1 MLKLKKYFF
10 KRFKSTFLLCA
21 LCSLLFCAHG
31 AHAATNLP
39 NLAPPNIG
47 DFGMW
52 ATANNQQMLINN
64 LNNSFNA
71 FQAPFQANAANALIG
86 KYVPIEAK
94 VGRALIG
101 ALSMI
106 GDVLDR
112 SLFGFIK
119 ILITVLFAFWIMLE
133 SYNLI
138 KTGGDPKGA
147 KEVGLDIAKK
157 GLLVT
162 VWFIILSNNPAQLFM
177 WVFGPIISLGTEIS
191 DLILNSVTTAVGG
204 TPLPDTCD
212 AIRGYMADN
221 PVPGNIINSTQA
233 ADLLCVPTRLSGFF
247 YTCIAAGFRWMGE
260 GFGDS
265 AMTFFIGLAFVV
277 IFVYNTWKFAL
288 QALGIIASLFFA
300 VLFLPF
306 TAVIE
311 TFGGGTS
318 YKGPFGKLFEMFAGM
333 FGKAKLNAQ
342 IMTFV
347 NAVIYFIVLSVMAA
361 IGMALL
367 GEVADIDLESV
378 TPSMTSDSFMTVL
391 IVGCLVAYLAN
402 QAEKIAKDLGATVDS
417 AFGKKVGDDI
427 KGLWKSG
434 VGGAKSWWKAAKGK

>member
-1 MLKLKKYFF
+1 MKKLFAIF
-10 KRFKSTFLLCA
+10 TLLF
-21 LCSLLFCAHG
+21 SLLSGTGF
-31 AHAATNLP
+31 AATNLP
-39 NLAPPNIG
+39 NVAPPNIG

-71 FQAPFQANAANALIG
+71 FQNTFQTNAAQALVG

-119 ILITVLFAFWIMLE
+119 ILITVLFAFWIFLE
-133 SYNLI
+133 AYNLI
-138 KTGGDPKGA
+138 KTGGDPKSA
-147 KEVGLDIAKK
+147 KEVALDIAKK
-157 GLLVT
+157 GLLVA
-162 VWFIILSNNPAQLFM
+162 VWLIILSNNPAKIFM
-177 WVFGPIISLGTEIS
+177 FVFGPIISLGAILS
-191 DLILNSVTTAVGG
+191 DMILNSVTSAVGG

-212 AIRGYMADN
+212 AIRNYMAGN
-221 PVPGNIINSTQA
+221 PISGNIVNSAQA

-260 GFGDS
+260 GFGNS
-265 AMTFFIGLAFVV
+265 AITFFIGLAFVV
-277 IFVYNTWKFAL
+277 IFAYNTWKFAL

-306 TAVIE
+306 TAIIE
-311 TFGGGTS
+311 TFGGGAS
-318 YKGPFGKLFEMFAGM
+318 YKGPFGKLFEMFVDM

-367 GEVADIDLESV
+367 VEVADIDLQSV
-378 TPSMTSDSFMTVL
+378 TPTMTSDSFMTVL
-391 IVGCLVAYLAN
+391 IVGCLVAYLAG
-402 QAEKIAKDLGATVDS
+402 QAEKIAKDLGASVDKS
-417 AFGKKVGDDI
+417 FGEQIGKDI
-427 KGLWKSG
+427 KDRWKHS
-434 VGGAKSWWKAAKGK
+434 AKSVQGWWKAIKK